1 MGGRA
6 GGSYRTGK
14 GAKGKPARLST
25 RRENGPRTLMIKVTF
40 FMCQIPPFSEYKIF
54 IVVRINFE

>member
-1 MGGRA
+1 MWRKMGGRA

-25 RRENGPRTLMIKVTF
+25 RQENGLGILMIKVF
-40 FMCQIPPFSEYKIF
+40 K
-54 IVVRINFE
+54 